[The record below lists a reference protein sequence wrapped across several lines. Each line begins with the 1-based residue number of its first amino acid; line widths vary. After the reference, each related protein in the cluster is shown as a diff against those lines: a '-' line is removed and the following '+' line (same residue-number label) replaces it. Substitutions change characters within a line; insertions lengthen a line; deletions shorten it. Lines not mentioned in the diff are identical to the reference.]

1 MVSTFGPYAGNLP
14 AASTSFVGRRQ
25 DVAEIRR
32 SLSGARLLT
41 LTGAGGI
48 GKTRLALEAATVA
61 GEDYPEGVWLV
72 DLAPVRHPAALA
84 SATATAL
91 GLPDLGARPP
101 LEQLTAH
108 LAERRT
114 LLVLDNCEHLVD
126 ACAELARLLLSAAPG
141 LRILTTSRRT
151 LDVVGECVFSV
162 APLSPAD
169 SLLLLGDRAA
179 AVDAD
184 FRIEEADEAH
194 VSRLCT
200 DLDGLP
206 LAIELAAS
214 RLRTLTVEQAV
225 DRLEDRFALLADID
239 RSAPPRQR
247 TLRAAIDGSYEL
259 CAPAEQLL
267 WQRLSVFAGGFA
279 LDAAEDVCAGHGLSP
294 YEVLDLLDR
303 LVSQSIVLITER
315 EGQPRYRLLETIRE
329 YGRER
334 LAWSGE
340 QERLLRRHRDFF
352 LSLAERTA
360 ADWFGP
366 GQEQALARLRAEH
379 DNLLAALEHGR
390 RAQTVVPVP
399 ARARTAAAESAGRAR
414 EVADPGDT
422 QAWLALAAALC
433 FHWCC
438 NGFIGEGRRQFDR
451 VLAAAP
457 APTPARAAAL
467 WSAAWVCQMQG
478 DLDAADRWLDEAEEL
493 GERLGDPLVRPNV
506 EGMRG
511 TLALYRGRPH
521 EAVPLLEGAVAAQS
535 TLGGEPGTLRWLFQ
549 LTLAQVYLG
558 DPGAAETGRRA
569 VAVSEAHGERLTRAY
584 ALWVLGFGAWLRGSP
599 EESGAL
605 MAAALEIHRGFNDHA
620 GVVMALEVLAWS
632 IAAFGDHERAALLL
646 GALRPLSRE
655 LSPSSAGAFAE
666 PHARCEEAIVEALGR
681 AAYDKAFAEGG
692 SYDSLP
698 AAIALALGTGK
709 GPRAAVSHAPLKAL
723 SRREREVAALVAEG
737 MSNRQIATALGR
749 SPRTVTGHVENI
761 LAKLGLGSRTQVGAW
776 WTVNGETIRG
786 TDARRDSRT

>member
-1 MVSTFGPYAGNLP
+1 MVSTCGPYAANLP

-32 SLSGARLLT
+32 SLGSARLLT

-48 GKTRLALEAATVA
+48 GKTRLALEAAALA
-61 GEDYPEGVWLV
+61 GQDFPEGVRLV
-72 DLAPVRHPAALA
+72 DLAPVRDPAAVA
-84 SATATAL
+84 TATATAL

-101 LEQLTAH
+101 MEQLTAH

-126 ACAELARLLLSAAPG
+126 ACAELAGRLLSAAPG

-151 LDVVGECVFSV
+151 LDVIGECVFTV
-162 APLSPAD
+162 APLSPAEAVV
-169 SLLLLGDRAA
+169 LLGERAA

-184 FRIEEADEAH
+184 FRIDEANEAQ
-194 VSRLCT
+194 VSRLCA

-225 DRLEDRFALLADID
+225 DRLEDRFALLADAD
-239 RSAPPRQR
+239 GTAPPRQR
-247 TLRAAIDGSYEL
+247 TLRAAIDWSYEL
-259 CAPAEQLL
+259 CSPCEQLL

-303 LVSQSIVLITER
+303 LVSQSIVLITEWA
-315 EGQPRYRLLETIRE
+315 GQPRYRLLETIRE

-334 LAWSGE
+334 LAGSGE

-352 LSLAERTA
+352 LSLAERSA
-360 ADWFGP
+360 AGWFGP

-379 DNLLAALEHGR
+379 DNLLAALDLGR
-390 RAQTVVPVP
+390 RAGTAVPEPVG
-399 ARARTAAAESAGRAR
+399 AKAASGGGEHRVAEAGDA
-414 EVADPGDT
+414 

-438 NGFIGEGRRQFDR
+438 NGFLGEGRRQFDR

-457 APTPARAAAL
+457 APTPARVAAL
-467 WSAAWVCQMQG
+467 WAAAWVCQMQG
-478 DLDAADRWLDEAEEL
+478 DLDAADRWLDEAEDL
-493 GERLGDPLVRPNV
+493 GERLGDPLVRTNV

-521 EAVPLLEGAVAAQS
+521 EAVPLLEGAVASRTARRD
-535 TLGGEPGTLRWLFQ
+535 EPETLRWLFQ
-549 LTLAQVYLG
+549 LALAQVYLG
-558 DPGAAETGRRA
+558 DPAAVETGRRS
-569 VAVSEAHGERLTRAY
+569 VAVSETHGERLTRAY
-584 ALWVLGFGAWLRGSP
+584 AMWVLGLAAWLRGSP
-599 EESGAL
+599 EESAAL
-605 MAAALEIHRGFNDHA
+605 MGAALEIHRDFNDHA

-632 IAAFGDHERAALLL
+632 TAASGDHERAALLL

-655 LSPSSAGAFAE
+655 LSSSSAGAFAE
-666 PHARCEEAIVEALGR
+666 PHARCAEAIVEALGP
-681 AAYDKAFAEGG
+681 AAYDKALAEGG

-698 AAIALALGTGK
+698 RAIALALGTEES
-709 GPRAAVSHAPLKAL
+709 PRQAVADISPKAL

-737 MSNRQIATALGR
+737 MSNRQIAAAIGR

-761 LAKLGLGSRTQVGAW
+761 LAKLGLVSRTRIGAW
-776 WTVNGETIRG
+776 WTVNEDSARG
-786 TDARRDSRT
+786 FDIP